1 MDINAGKQDRDVT
14 TQIVATLGP
23 ASNTYE
29 TIYALY
35 KAGVDCFRLNFSHG
49 THEDHKKCADIIRQ
63 IENDTGAKIGIL
75 ADMQGPKLRIG
86 QFRDDAKIALKPGM
100 KIRFDLD
107 PAPGDATRVAFPHP
121 DILKA
126 LEPGARFLMDDGNVG
141 MTVSEKGDG
150 YVVAEVRYGKEL
162 SSRKG
167 VNVPDLSRHVDALTP
182 KDRDDLEFALSL
194 GVDWIAQSFV
204 QSADD
209 VAEAKQL
216 INGRAKLIAKIEKP
230 AAVKNF
236 PEILP
241 YIDAA
246 MVARGDLGVEIPFEE
261 VPGVQ
266 KYLINECLKA
276 GKPVVVATQMLD
288 SMQAN
293 PRPTRAEVSDVAQ
306 AVYDGASA
314 VMLSGETSIGKYPV
328 LAVEAMD
335 KICQTVEK
343 GGAYT
348 KGLDVPAL
356 KPRPSTVFN
365 SIAEHKDAAPEAPAP
380 GAPVI
385 VAPPPRLPPPPL

>member
-1 MDINAGKQDRDVT
+1 LTDPKTDPQDRECRT
-14 TQIVATLGP
+14 KIVATLGP
-23 ASNTYE
+23 ATSTYE

-35 KAGVDCFRLNFSHG
+35 KAGADCFRLNFSHG
-49 THEDHKKCADIIRQ
+49 SHEDHAKSAAIIRKIQ
-63 IENDTGAKIGIL
+63 ADTGADIGIM

-86 QFRDDAKIALKPGM
+86 AFEGDKKIKLSPGM

-107 PAPGDATRVAFPHP
+107 PTPGDDKRVSFPHP

-126 LEPGARFLMDDGNVG
+126 LEPGARFLMDDGNIG
-141 MTVSEKGDG
+141 MTVAEKGEG
-150 YVVAEVRYGKEL
+150 YIVAEVKYGQEL

-182 KDRDDLEFALSL
+182 KDRDDLQFALSL

-204 QSADD
+204 QSAED
-209 VAEAKQL
+209 VKEARDI

-236 PEILP
+236 GEILP

-266 KYLINECLKA
+266 KYLIHACRAA

-288 SMQAN
+288 SMRDN

-314 VMLSGETSIGKYPV
+314 VMLSGETSVGKYPA

-335 KICQTVEK
+335 KICYTVEH

-348 KGLDVPAL
+348 KGYDLPEITPRTATLFNQASKRPEPANDPAL
-356 KPRPSTVFN
+356 PAIWPPKP
-365 SIAEHKDAAPEAPAP
+365 AAP
-380 GAPVI
+380 G
-385 VAPPPRLPPPPL
+385 R

>member
-1 MDINAGKQDRDVT
+1 M
-14 TQIVATLGP
+14 
-23 ASNTYE
+23 
-29 TIYALY
+29 
-35 KAGVDCFRLNFSHG
+35 
-49 THEDHKKCADIIRQ
+49 
-63 IENDTGAKIGIL
+63 

-86 QFRDDAKIALKPGM
+86 AFEGDKKIQLKPGM

-107 PAPGDATRVAFPHP
+107 PAPGDETRVSFPHP
-121 DILKA
+121 DIIRA

-141 MTVSEKGDG
+141 MTVAEKGDG
-150 YVVAEVRYGKEL
+150 YIVAEVKYGQQL

-182 KDRDDLEFALSL
+182 KDRDDLAFALAL

-204 QSADD
+204 QNAQD
-209 VAEAKQL
+209 VKEAKDL
-216 INGRAKLIAKIEKP
+216 IGGRAKLIAKIEKP

-236 PEILP
+236 TEILP

-266 KYLINECLKA
+266 KYLVGECRKA

-288 SMQAN
+288 SMQNN

-314 VMLSGETSIGKYPV
+314 VMLSGETSIGKYPA

-335 KICQTVEK
+335 RICYTVEH

-348 KGLDVPAL
+348 RGYDMPELT
-356 KPRPSTVFN
+356 PRPSTIFN
-365 SIAEHKDAAPEAPAP
+365 ARAAKPDPAPEPASAPELPVIWGPRAGAP
-380 GAPVI
+380 GA
-385 VAPPPRLPPPPL
+385 